1 MFSLLD
7 KYNARVSSTQIVFFS
22 CRLVVFF
29 LILSVQFK
37 PVFPLRL
44 LHISN
49 QDTHLS
55 YVHRIISI
63 ATLLLKFLVLS
74 FLSAND
80 LVVWLQKSRAKKPQN
95 SLKMCKTLWSD
106 VFGNKRI
113 FNKSPVF
120 HYHVA
125 LCYSFSQL

>member
-7 KYNARVSSTQIVFFS
+7 KYNARLSSTQIASFS
-22 CRLVVFF
+22 CRLVDFF
-29 LILSVQFK
+29 MLLVQFK
-37 PVFPLRL
+37 PVFL
-44 LHISN
+44 LGLPHISN
-49 QDTHLS
+49 QDTYLS

-63 ATLLLKFLVLS
+63 ATLLLFKFLVLP
-74 FLSAND
+74 FLSTNY
-80 LVVWLQKSRAKKPQN
+80 LVVWLQKYRPKKWN

-120 HYHVA
+120 HHHVG